1 MRGKKPLKRD
11 KILLRYWRLNPANW
25 LVQKRYSDKLQL
37 VHRHT
42 GKERIVPI
50 RENITEYKSCP

>member
-1 MRGKKPLKRD
+1 MRGKRLRRKEKE
-11 KILLRYWRLNPANW
+11 LLSYWKLNPANW
-25 LVQKRYSDKLQL
+25 LVQKRYNDKLQL

-50 RENITEYKSCP
+50 RENITEYC